1 MASGGPDRIG
11 GECGEGRLKLFPR
24 GLLDLEVAV
33 RRDILCGFEIRLPRR
48 GSRQGEEADARGCC
62 RIAHRTCLVLL
73 IRWRAEKSFTMG
85 EMPHAPRRSRG
96 SSVMMPSTPRSRI
109 WLTPSAVFT
118 VHANTRPSRRWT
130 TSISRGVISVW
141 RTVASSAPE

>member
-73 IRWRAEKSFTMG
+73 IRSQAAKSFTMG
-85 EMPHAPRRSRG
+85 EIPYPALSSRG
-96 SSVMMPSTPRSRI
+96 SSLITPSTPSARI
-109 WLTPSAVFT
+109 RATPSAVFT
-118 VHANTRPSRRWT
+118 VHANTRPSR
-130 TSISRGVISVW
+130 
-141 RTVASSAPE
+141 